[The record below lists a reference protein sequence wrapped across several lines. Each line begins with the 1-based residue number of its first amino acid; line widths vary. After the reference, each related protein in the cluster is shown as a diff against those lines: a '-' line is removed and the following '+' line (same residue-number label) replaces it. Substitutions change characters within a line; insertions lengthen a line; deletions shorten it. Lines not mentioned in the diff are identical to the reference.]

1 MAFPSKTSP
10 EAIRAAAIELLE
22 REGEAAL
29 TLRRIAKELG
39 VVPNALYRYFD
50 SREGLIGA
58 IADEAA
64 TRLLAAIRLE
74 QQRLEASGPVSAEER
89 CRAHMKAYIAFSE
102 AHPSLYQTLMTNLRA
117 AEPDALHPVGHEGL
131 WRSAIETLEP
141 LTGPETAPLA
151 AVTLWSL
158 LHGMW
163 ALRRANL
170 LGGMKPEDF
179 GGYAIETMLRGVR
192 S

>member
-22 REGEAAL
+22 REGESAL
-29 TLRRIAKELG
+29 TLRRIARALG

-50 SREGLIGA
+50 SREALMGG

-64 TRLLAAIRLE
+64 ARLLAAIRAE
-74 QQRLEASGPVSAEER
+74 FERLDSGASAEQR
-89 CRAHMKAYIAFSE
+89 CRAFMKVYIAFSQ
-102 AHPSLYQTLMTNLRA
+102 AHPWLYQTLLSDLRA
-117 AEPDALHPVGHEGL
+117 AGPDALHPVGHEGL
-131 WRSAIETLEP
+131 WRSAIETLAP
-141 LTGPETAPLA
+141 LTGPETAPFA

-170 LGGMKPEDF
+170 LGGMKPEEF
-179 GGYAIETMLRGVR
+179 GDYAIETMLKGLRR
-192 S
+192 